1 MKRVNDEGLCKE
13 RGEKRMG
20 DRGTEKVK
28 LRILHAESYG
38 VVKSH
43 AGFCIHG
50 SGGYVSD
57 KVYVI

>member
-1 MKRVNDEGLCKE
+1 
-13 RGEKRMG
+13 MG
-20 DRGTEKVK
+20 DIGTEKVK

-50 SGGYVSD
+50 GYVSD

>member
-1 MKRVNDEGLCKE
+1 
-13 RGEKRMG
+13 MG

-28 LRILHAESYG
+28 LRMLHAESYG